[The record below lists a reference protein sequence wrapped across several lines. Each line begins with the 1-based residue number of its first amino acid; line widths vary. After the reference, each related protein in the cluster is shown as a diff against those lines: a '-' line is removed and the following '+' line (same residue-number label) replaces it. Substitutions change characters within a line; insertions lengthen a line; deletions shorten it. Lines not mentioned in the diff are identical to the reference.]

1 VLQRRKILKYLAA
14 GFSLPLWLL
23 RKRSVDAAVAP
34 KTEIPL
40 SVVTDPWSFAEFE
53 FTKQIQTNRGPKPST
68 FPGYAIRLPQEVAEK
83 SGTKEGLYVVSRICP
98 HEGCDIG
105 YHKDRSEI
113 PRPLPA
119 EVDKFANP
127 MLVCSCHQSMFDP
140 ADGGK
145 VIGGPAPRPP
155 WVFEFVVDKGR
166 IVISDLE
173 PGGEKWG

>member
-1 VLQRRKILKYLAA
+1 VIYRRKFLKYLVTVL
-14 GFSLPLWLL
+14 SLPLSLL
-23 RKRSVDAAVAP
+23 GKRSIGAAVAP
-34 KTEIPL
+34 RTEIPL
-40 SVVTDPWSFAEFE
+40 SLVNAPWSFTEFE
-53 FTKQIQTNRGPKPST
+53 FTKEIKTNRGPKPST
-68 FPGYAIRLPQEVAEK
+68 FPGYAIRLPQDVAEK
-83 SGTKEGLYVVSRICP
+83 SGTKQGLYVVSRICP

-105 YHKDRSEI
+105 FHKERNEI

-119 EVDKFANP
+119 EVEKFDNP

-166 IVISDLE
+166 IVITGLE